1 MKILADS
8 TDILLSPISKFPG
21 DIGDYNPKLS
31 ALSSTCHGFWYQIL
45 LIVPSVLFVAYLAFN
60 AKKNYTKLSHGR
72 SYIIIANYAL
82 LCSAA
87 ILNLG
92 WCSLQAWQCTSGK
105 EVSWNLLSLFTTSV
119 MLSLEI
125 SLVAFLLQENY
136 TNGLETLARTF
147 FVSAIIVGLDILLKV
162 VYVFGFGV
170 PMFTD
175 TEVATRR
182 VKWPLWTIHKL
193 LLTMAYGFIL
203 FMHHSK
209 WREKLPPR
217 PAFHNYIVVM
227 FVMNVVALFACGLA
241 GSGASFGLWLYS
253 FTIICYHSLF
263 LPFLYVTFLSDFFQE
278 EDLLLDNAYYSEM
291 RDAGFFDADWD

>member
-92 WCSLQAWQCTSGK
+92 WCSLQVRCSEYFEYSFVLDVLT
-105 EVSWNLLSLFTTSV
+105 
-119 MLSLEI
+119 
-125 SLVAFLLQENY
+125 LVF
-136 TNGLETLARTF
+136 
-147 FVSAIIVGLDILLKV
+147 I
-162 VYVFGFGV
+162 
-170 PMFTD
+170 
-175 TEVATRR
+175 VATRE
-182 VKWPLWTIHKL
+182 T
-193 LLTMAYGFIL
+193 
-203 FMHHSK
+203 
-209 WREKLPPR
+209 
-217 PAFHNYIVVM
+217 
-227 FVMNVVALFACGLA
+227 
-241 GSGASFGLWLYS
+241 
-253 FTIICYHSLF
+253 
-263 LPFLYVTFLSDFFQE
+263 
-278 EDLLLDNAYYSEM
+278 
-291 RDAGFFDADWD
+291 